1 MILDYNFSKQ
11 FIIMGLQVILVEC
24 SLFMVNNILDNLYD
38 FKTELDGHGIF
49 LAFSGPISQE
59 LLVEIGEALKNKMK
73 LEEASPSTTTHVFS
87 MLIEQAQNIIRY
99 SNEKVP
105 DDTNL
110 ENALSSGI
118 LIVGYNQEHYYVLC
132 GNKVYN
138 TTVQSLTDKLSTL
151 KNMTK
156 EELKLYFK
164 EQRRKPPPKDSKG
177 AGLGFIEL
185 ARTSVKPI
193 EFNFQ
198 EIDDKFSF
206 FSLKT
211 YI

>member
-1 MILDYNFSKQ
+1 MVDDILN
-11 FIIMGLQVILVEC
+11 
-24 SLFMVNNILDNLYD
+24 NLYD
-38 FKTELDGHGIF
+38 FKTDLDGHGIF

-73 LEEASPSTTTHVFS
+73 LEEASPTTTTKVFS

-105 DDTNL
+105 DASFED
-110 ENALSSGI
+110 ALSSGI
-118 LIVGYNQEHYYVLC
+118 LIVGYNSENYYVLC

-138 TTVQSLTDKLSTL
+138 SNVESLTNKLLML
-151 KNMTK
+151 KNMDK
-156 EELKLYFK
+156 IELKRYFK
-164 EQRRKPPPKDSKG
+164 EQRKKPPPKGSKG

-185 ARTSVKPI
+185 ARKSVKPI
-193 EFNFQ
+193 EFNFR
-198 EIDDKFSF
+198 EIDEEFSF

>member
-1 MILDYNFSKQ
+1 MI
-11 FIIMGLQVILVEC
+11 
-24 SLFMVNNILDNLYD
+24 NNILDNLYD

-73 LEEASPSTTTHVFS
+73 LEEASPSTTTKVFS
-87 MLIEQAQNIIRY
+87 MLVEQAQNIIRY

-105 DDTNL
+105 DDTDL

-118 LIVGYNQEHYYVLC
+118 LIVGHNHAHYYVLC

-138 TTVQSLTDKLSTL
+138 DNVQSLQDNLNNL
-151 KNMTK
+151 KNMSK
-156 EELKLYFK
+156 DELKRYFK
-164 EQRRKPPPKDSKG
+164 EQRRKPPPKNSKG

-185 ARTSVKPI
+185 ARKSVKPI
-193 EFNFQ
+193 EFNFR
-198 EIDDKFSF
+198 EIDKKFSF